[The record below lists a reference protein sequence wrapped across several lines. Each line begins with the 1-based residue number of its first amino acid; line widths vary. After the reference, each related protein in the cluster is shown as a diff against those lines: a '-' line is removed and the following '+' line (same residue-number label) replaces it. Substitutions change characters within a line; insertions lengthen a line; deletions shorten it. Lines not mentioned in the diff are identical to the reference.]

1 MLITCP
7 HCQGSLDIAPE
18 LYGQTVECPLCNG
31 KFDVDSSDVPAEEAG
46 TTKPKRTGWKEKD
59 HANVDFLLS
68 LGIGTAATVIFLGL
82 MFPLRGTIGAI
93 FLDRGWVNW
102 AETFL
107 FFWGLAILALKV
119 KQNAHQQK
127 ATLLNLFPSNLGD
140 QVNSATVGSF
150 IDNIYQIPE
159 NLRDTLIVNRIRK
172 ALELFEIRNSNS
184 ETESFLS
191 SQSDIDANRS
201 AGSYSLIKVF
211 LWAIP
216 ILGFIGTVMGLS
228 TAVGSLS
235 MGDNSDPDALKES
248 INNLTGGLGVAF
260 DTTLLGLIL
269 SMFLSFPL
277 SAVQKKEDETLTLID
292 AFCSEKLLPR
302 LDDTDLDA
310 KKKGWLA
317 NPDNIPELVKSLADA
332 HETFLKNL
340 NSSTLQLNESA
351 QFIQNQI
358 TENQKLVQEFH
369 GALANNLGVAVS
381 HVIETSNGL
390 NKQLIESQQAAV
402 QSLSDAAIRVGK
414 SSAEIVNKSETQ
426 LQETF
431 NHIATGI
438 DLMNQSLR
446 KLGEG
451 QIPGTKKKGLFGFGG

>member
-1 MLITCP
+1 
-7 HCQGSLDIAPE
+7 
-18 LYGQTVECPLCNG
+18 
-31 KFDVDSSDVPAEEAG
+31 
-46 TTKPKRTGWKEKD
+46 
-59 HANVDFLLS
+59 
-68 LGIGTAATVIFLGL
+68 
-82 MFPLRGTIGAI
+82 
-93 FLDRGWVNW
+93 VNW

-107 FFWGLAILALKV
+107 FFWGVAILGLKV
-119 KQNAHQQK
+119 KQNTHQQK

-140 QVNSATVGSF
+140 QVNSATVGGF

-184 ETESFLS
+184 ETESFLG
-191 SQSDIDANRS
+191 SQSDFDANRS

-228 TAVGSLS
+228 VAVGSLS

-292 AFCSEKLLPR
+292 AFCSEKLLPK
-302 LDDTDLDA
+302 LDDTDLEA
-310 KKKGWLA
+310 KKKGWLE
-317 NPDNIPELVKSLADA
+317 NPDNVPELVKSLADA

-340 NSSTLQLNESA
+340 NNSTSQLNESA

-358 TENQKLVQEFH
+358 TENQKLIQEFH
-369 GALANNLGVAVS
+369 AALANNLGVAVS
-381 HVIETSNGL
+381 HVIETSGAM
-390 NKQLIESQQAAV
+390 NKQLMESQQVAV
-402 QSLSDAAIRVGK
+402 QSLSEAATRVGK
-414 SSAEIVNKSETQ
+414 SSAEILNKSETQ

-438 DLMNQSLR
+438 DMMNQSLK